1 VACKTLVKMRLCRAG
16 AKWKEEGAAIVL
28 SLRSLVYTAERW
40 QQFWNK
46 VDRYTFADGEPAC
59 TISHIGHMGTYS
71 IRKDS
76 DARTHDIDCPNC

>member
-1 VACKTLVKMRLCRAG
+1 MRVGYQPGGR
-16 AKWKEEGAAIVL
+16 KKPH
-28 SLRSLVYTAERW
+28 
-40 QQFWNK
+40 
-46 VDRYTFADGEPAC
+46 YTFADGEPAC

>member
-1 VACKTLVKMRLCRAG
+1 MPRPHLAG
-16 AKWKEEGAAIVL
+16 RVGDLAWL
-28 SLRSLVYTAERW
+28 
-40 QQFWNK
+40 
-46 VDRYTFADGEPAC
+46 YTFADGEPAC